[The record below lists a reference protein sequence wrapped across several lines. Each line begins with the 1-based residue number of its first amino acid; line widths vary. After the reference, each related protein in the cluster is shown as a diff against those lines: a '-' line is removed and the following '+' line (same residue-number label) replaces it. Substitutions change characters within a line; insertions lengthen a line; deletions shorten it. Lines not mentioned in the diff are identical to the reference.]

1 LFRQAAQ
8 QDYIHSMYNLGII
21 LFARGNSQSAGSS
34 SISSSNAKKK
44 KTMKSK
50 SGSTSQKRQETTTK
64 KKKKEKEEEEEV
76 PTQQD
81 DHHDGLMNKVGE
93 LWKWLNGKL
102 ESKNRDSEIHEA
114 LEWLKRAAE
123 KGSQHA
129 KDKLKEHKRTLMKD
143 NKLMKSHYFN
153 EDYDEE
159 EHDDEGYDSD
169 IFGEL

>member
-21 LFARGNSQSAGSS
+21 LFARGNSQSSGSS
-34 SISSSNAKKK
+34 STTSSNANKKK
-44 KTMKSK
+44 MTKSR
-50 SGSTSQKRQETTTK
+50 SGSTFQKRLETTTTK
-64 KKKKEKEEEEEV
+64 KKEEEEAEV
-76 PTQQD
+76 PTQQE

-143 NKLMKSHYFN
+143 NKLMKSHSFN
-153 EDYDEE
+153 EEDEEE